1 MLYFGACFYNAAEE
15 RNMPAGYTLSRAERD
30 AVVADIVGVNLTCVF
45 FFGGGGGT
53 WGFFPPLRGPVGG
66 PRRPPNP

>member
-30 AVVADIVGVNLTCVF
+30 AVVTDIVGVNLTCVF
-45 FFGGGGGT
+45 FLVGKS
-53 WGFFPPLRGPVGG
+53 LRRAAVRPVCH
-66 PRRPPNP
+66 